1 MQPPDAFHGLQYT
14 KNAFAAGA
22 IFGVFGAR
30 GTRLVAANVV
40 LPRWIWGGG
49 TSRRGKDRGK
59 GRKEEKKERKNRDG
73 RKHPVKQISG

>member
-40 LPRWIWGGG
+40 LPRWIWGGALPG
-49 TSRRGKDRGK
+49 VGKTGGREGRRRK
-59 GRKEEKKERKNRDG
+59 RKERIGMGENTL
-73 RKHPVKQISG
+73 